1 MGGITAEAALEL
13 VLKHTPVIEEKEQIH
28 IADISGRVLA
38 ENVKTVFDNPP
49 FHRSPVDGY
58 ACKAADLKEASEE
71 QPVMLKVVREI
82 DAGDY
87 SEEEV
92 QSGQAVRIMTGAAIP
107 PGCDCC
113 VRQEDTD
120 YGEESVRIYKAERQW
135 GNYCFKGEDF
145 KVGQVLLKAGR
156 ELGFVEA
163 GVLAGM
169 GIPEVS
175 VYRRPRVAVLTTGN
189 EVVQPGEPLSPGKI
203 YDINQKLLAARLK
216 ELGAEMTE
224 VHSVPDEPEQM
235 AEALKKAA
243 KEADLIVT
251 TGAVSVGKKD
261 IMHESLARIGAKR
274 VFWGIKV
281 KPGMPTLFSD
291 YAGTPVMSLSG
302 NPFSALVITELLLR
316 PMLAKMMQ
324 RPSLELT
331 RVTGILADAFGKPSP
346 GRRFVRA
353 YWKDGIFH
361 LPEGLNSNGVLAS
374 MLGCNCLLDVPA
386 GSGALKPGDAGEAIL
401 L

>member
-1 MGGITAEAALEL
+1 MGGITTEEALCL
-13 VLKHTPVIEEKEQIH
+13 VLQHTPVIQEKEQIQ
-28 IADISGRVLA
+28 IANISGRVLA
-38 ENVKTVFDNPP
+38 EDVKTVFDNPP
-49 FHRSPVDGY
+49 FHRSPIDGY
-58 ACKAADLKEASEE
+58 ACRAADLTGASKE
-71 QPVMLKVVREI
+71 QPVCLTVLREI

-87 SEEEV
+87 SEGEV
-92 QSGQAVRIMTGAAIP
+92 QPGQAVRIMTGAAIP

-120 YGEESVRIYKAERQW
+120 YGEETVQIYKAERPW
-135 GNYCFKGEDF
+135 GNYCFRGEDF
-145 KVGQVLLKAGR
+145 KAGQVLLKADR

-169 GIPEVS
+169 GIPEVA
-175 VYRRPRVAVLTTGN
+175 VYRRPRIAVLTTGN
-189 EVVQPGEPLSPGKI
+189 EVVQPGEPLAPGKI
-203 YDINQKLLAARLK
+203 YDINQKLLAARLR
-216 ELGAEMTE
+216 ELGVELLEAR
-224 VHSVPDEPEQM
+224 SVPDEPEQM

-261 IMHESLARIGAKR
+261 IMHESLARIGAER
-274 VFWGIKV
+274 VFWGIQV

-291 YAGTPVMSLSG
+291 YQGIPVMSLSG

-316 PMLAKMMQ
+316 PMLAKMM
-324 RPSLELT
+324 RKPSLDLV
-331 RVTGILADAFGKPSP
+331 RVQGILADAFGKPSP

-353 YWKDGIFH
+353 YWENGVFH

-374 MLGCNCLLDVPA
+374 MVGCNCLLDVPA
-386 GSGALKPGDAGEAIL
+386 GSGALKPGDEAEAIL

>member
-1 MGGITAEAALEL
+1 MGGITTEEALCL
-13 VLKHTPVIEEKEQIH
+13 VLQHTPVIQEKEQIQ
-28 IADISGRVLA
+28 IANISGRVLA
-38 ENVKTVFDNPP
+38 EDVKTVFDNPP
-49 FHRSPVDGY
+49 FHRSPIDGY
-58 ACKAADLKEASEE
+58 ACRAADLTGASKE
-71 QPVMLKVVREI
+71 QPVCLKVLREI

-92 QSGQAVRIMTGAAIP
+92 QPGQAVRIMTGAAIP

-120 YGEESVRIYKAERQW
+120 YGEERVQIYKAERPW

-145 KVGQVLLKAGR
+145 KAGQVLLKAGR

-169 GIPEVS
+169 GVPKVS
-175 VYRRPRVAVLTTGN
+175 VYRRPRIAVLTTGN
-189 EVVQPGEPLSPGKI
+189 EVVQPGEPLAPGKI
-203 YDINQKLLAARLK
+203 YDINQKLLAARLL
-216 ELGAEMTE
+216 ELGVELCEAR
-224 VHSVPDEPEQM
+224 SVPDEPEQM

-261 IMHESLARIGAKR
+261 IMHESLALIGAER
-274 VFWGIKV
+274 VFWGIQV

-291 YAGTPVMSLSG
+291 YQGIPVMSLSG

-316 PMLAKMMQ
+316 PMLAKMM
-324 RPSLELT
+324 RKPSLDLV
-331 RVTGILADAFGKPSP
+331 RVQGTLADAFGKPSP
-346 GRRFVRA
+346 SRRFVRA
-353 YWKDGIFH
+353 YWEKGTFH

-374 MLGCNCLLDVPA
+374 MVGCNCLLDVPA
-386 GSGALKPGDAGEAIL
+386 GSGTLKPGDPAEAIL

>member
-1 MGGITAEAALEL
+1 MGAMTAEEALRLALE
-13 VLKHTPVIEEKEQIH
+13 HTPVIREAECIP
-28 IADISGRVLA
+28 IAHISGRVLSEDA
-38 ENVKTVFDNPP
+38 KTLFDNPP
-49 FHRSPVDGY
+49 FHRSPIDGY
-58 ACKAADLKEASEE
+58 ACRAADLIGASKE
-71 QPVMLKVVREI
+71 QPVLLTVLREI

-92 QSGQAVRIMTGAAIP
+92 QSGRAVRIMTGAAIP

-120 YGEESVRIYKAERQW
+120 YGENVVQIYKSERQW
-135 GNYCFKGEDF
+135 SNYCLKGEDF
-145 KVGQVLLKAGR
+145 KAGQVLMAAGR

-169 GIPEVS
+169 GIPEVT
-175 VYRRPRVAVLTTGN
+175 VYRRPRIAVLTTGN
-189 EVVQPGEPLSPGKI
+189 EVVQPGESLTPGKI
-203 YDINQKLLAARLK
+203 YDINQQLLAARLQ
-216 ELGAEMTE
+216 ELGAELTE
-224 VHSVPDEPEQM
+224 ARSVPDEPEQM
-235 AEALKKAA
+235 AEALRRAA
-243 KEADLIVT
+243 QEADLIVT

-261 IMHESLARIGAKR
+261 IMHESIARIGAER
-274 VFWGIKV
+274 VFWGIRV

-291 YAGTPVMSLSG
+291 YRGVPILSLSG

-324 RPSLELT
+324 KPSLELR
-331 RVTGILADAFGKPSP
+331 RVRGVLADAFGKPSP

-353 YWKDGIFH
+353 RWKDGTFY
-361 LPEGLNSNGVLAS
+361 LPEGLNANGVLAS

-386 GSGALKPGDAGEAIL
+386 GSGVLKPGEEAEAIL

>member
-1 MGGITAEAALEL
+1 MGGMTAEAALEL
-13 VLKHTPVIEEKEQIH
+13 VLQHTPVIQEKEEIP
-28 IADISGRVLA
+28 IAEVSGRILA
-38 ENVKTVFDNPP
+38 EDIKTVFDNPP
-49 FHRSPVDGY
+49 FHRSPIDGY
-58 ACKAADLKEASEE
+58 ACKAADLEGATKE
-71 QPVMLKVVREI
+71 QPAHLKVLREI

-92 QSGQAVRIMTGAAIP
+92 GSGQAVRIMTGAAIP

-113 VRQEDTD
+113 IRQEDTD
-120 YGEESVRIYKAERQW
+120 YGEETVRIYKAERQW
-135 GNYCFKGEDF
+135 GNYCFRGEDF
-145 KVGQVLLKAGR
+145 RAGQVLLKSSR

-169 GIPEVS
+169 GIPKVK
-175 VYRRPRVAVLTTGN
+175 VYRRPRIAVLTTGN
-189 EVVQPGEPLSPGKI
+189 EVVQPGEPLAPGKI
-203 YDINQKLLAARLK
+203 FDINQKLLAARLL
-216 ELGAEMTE
+216 ELGAELTE
-224 VHSVPDEPEQM
+224 ARSVPDEPEQM

-243 KEADLIVT
+243 GEADLIVT

-261 IMHESLARIGAKR
+261 IMHASLALIGAER
-274 VFWGIKV
+274 VFWGIQV

-291 YAGTPVMSLSG
+291 YEGIPVMSLSG

-324 RPSLELT
+324 KPSMELR
-331 RVTGILADAFGKPSP
+331 RVTGKLSDAFGKQSP

-353 YWKDGIFH
+353 FWENGSFH

-374 MLGCNCLLDVPA
+374 MLGCNCLLDIPA
-386 GSGALKPGDAGEAIL
+386 GSDALRPGDEAEAIL

>member
-1 MGGITAEAALEL
+1 MESITAEAALEL
-13 VLKHTPVIEEKEQIH
+13 VLQHTPIIQEKEKLPI
-28 IADISGRVLA
+28 DSVSGRVLA
-38 ENVKTVFDNPP
+38 EDVKTIFDNPP
-49 FHRSPVDGY
+49 FHRSPIDGY
-58 ACKAADLKEASEE
+58 ACKAADLVGAAREHPACL
-71 QPVMLKVVREI
+71 QVTREI

-87 SEEEV
+87 SEEEI
-92 QSGQAVRIMTGAAIP
+92 QAGQAVRIMTGAAIP

-113 VRQEDTD
+113 IRQEDTD
-120 YGEESVRIYKAERQW
+120 YGETRVQIYKPERQW
-135 GNYCFKGEDF
+135 GNYCFQGEDF
-145 KVGQVLLKAGR
+145 RKGQVLMQAGR

-169 GIPEVS
+169 GIPEAA
-175 VYRRPRVAVLTTGN
+175 VYRRPRIAVLTTGN
-189 EVVQPGEPLSPGKI
+189 EVVQPGTPLIPGKI
-203 YDINQKLLAARLK
+203 YDINQKLLAARLL
-216 ELGAEMTE
+216 ELGVELTE
-224 VHSVPDEPEQM
+224 ACSVPDEPARME
-235 AEALKKAA
+235 EALKRAA
-243 KEADLIVT
+243 EEADCIIT

-261 IMHESLARIGAKR
+261 IMHESLAAIGAKR

-291 YAGTPVMSLSG
+291 YRGIPVMSLSG
-302 NPFSALVITELLLR
+302 NPFSALVVAELLIR

-324 RPSLELT
+324 KPSMNLV
-331 RVTGILADAFGKPSP
+331 RVQGTLADAFGKPSP

-353 YWKDGIFH
+353 YWEKGVFH

-386 GSGALKPGDAGEAIL
+386 GSEALKPGDQAEAIL